1 MPGPANHKVNNVAV
15 ISLHYWLQKTLALCI
30 VSSGAVSY
38 SMVRLTGLEPV
49 WLPPPDFKSG
59 SSHQFGHNRIYGVI
73 VFVWYT
79 PCKIVTYTLIRH
91 VRLRAIS
98 LVLLVSNSSKRL
110 VVPLGFEPRYYRL
123 WAWPSRPLRYGTL
136 FPRCLIYIFPYAAM
150 ISFSSS
156 R

>member
-1 MPGPANHKVNNVAV
+1 MTSLEGWCSTIELQPRIAQPVSWTLSRCTLRAV
-15 ISLHYWLQKTLALCI
+15 RFWRFSMQFRETIGGRCGTRTPLQDPKTRVLPLHYILQ
-30 VSSGAVSY
+30 
-38 SMVRLTGLEPV
+38 MVRLTGFEPV

-98 LVLLVSNSSKRL
+98 LALLVSNSSKRL

-123 WAWPSRPLRYGTL
+123 
-136 FPRCLIYIFPYAAM
+136 
-150 ISFSSS
+150 
-156 R
+156 